1 MYIHFQAVRSGKGF
15 VLSGY
20 SEILEDLRHC
30 LYVAARTGSR
40 SYYSEGFILARILIA
55 DDRESMRGALKTF
68 VALNPEWT
76 VCGEAGDANEA
87 IAKAKELHPD
97 VIIMDYK
104 MPGSDGLV
112 AAEEI
117 FKAFPDI
124 PIVMLTLFK
133 TDELEHAADLMG
145 IRYVVGKEEGVPTL
159 LSAIEN
165 ELSRSALQLK
175 GGPS

>member
-1 MYIHFQAVRSGKGF
+1 MARKES
-15 VLSGY
+15 
-20 SEILEDLRHC
+20 
-30 LYVAARTGSR
+30 AA
-40 SYYSEGFILARILIA
+40 YLLEGFILARILIA
-55 DDRESMRGALKTF
+55 DDSESMRGALKTF

-76 VCGEAGDANEA
+76 VCGEADDANEA
-87 IAKAKELHPD
+87 IAKAEELHPD

-112 AAEEI
+112 AADGI
-117 FKAFPDI
+117 FRALGDI

-133 TDELEHAADLMG
+133 TGELEHAANLMG

-159 LSAIEN
+159 FSAIEI
-165 ELSRSALQLK
+165 ELSRSAPQLS